1 LHRFRFAALAA
12 VAVVG
17 FASVASAADMPLKA
31 PRPVVV
37 APIYS
42 WTGFYIGGDIG
53 YGSGRSDGVLNDGV
67 FNGAP
72 VPYSADPRGMIGG
85 GFAGYNYQIGQFVV
99 GVEADWQAANL
110 SGSGTGTFLV
120 SSYTMDTK
128 VSNYGS
134 VRGRLGF
141 AMDRWLVFATGGWAW
156 GNAQTSYS
164 DTGAPPP
171 FGTNKING
179 SGGTIGAGIEYA
191 VTNNWLARVEYRYTD
206 LGNHG
211 FEVPSCGCGDNGNRI
226 TINDVRFGLSY
237 KFGDWG
243 KAPVVAKY

>member
-1 LHRFRFAALAA
+1 MRRILLAAAA
-12 VAVVG
+12 VA
-17 FASVASAADMPLKA
+17 FSSSFTLAADMAAPVYKA
-31 PRPVVV
+31 PPAVV
-37 APIYS
+37 AAVFN
-42 WTGFYIGGDIG
+42 WTGLYVGGDIG
-53 YGSGRSDGVLNDGV
+53 YGWGRSDGVLNDGV

-120 SSYTMDTK
+120 NSYTMDTK

-141 AMDRWLVFATGGWAW
+141 TMDRWLVFATGGWAW

-179 SGGTIGAGIEYA
+179 SGATVGGGIEYA
-191 VTNNWLARVEYRYTD
+191 VTNNWLARVEYRHTD
-206 LGNHG
+206 LGSHS
-211 FEVPSCGCGDNGNRI
+211 FENPIGCGCGDNGNRI
-226 TINDVRFGLSY
+226 TIDDVRFGLSY

>member
-1 LHRFRFAALAA
+1 
-12 VAVVG
+12 
-17 FASVASAADMPLKA
+17 M
-31 PRPVVV
+31 
-37 APIYS
+37 
-42 WTGFYIGGDIG
+42 GGDIG

-72 VPYSADPRGMIGG
+72 VPYSADQRGMIGG

-99 GVEADWQAANL
+99 GVEADWQGADL
-110 SGSGTGTFLV
+110 SGSGIGTCCGGLSFTMNTKV
-120 SSYTMDTK
+120 SSY
-128 VSNYGS
+128 GS
-134 VRGRLGF
+134 ARGRLGF
-141 AMDRWLVFATGGWAW
+141 ALDRWLVFATGGWAW

-179 SGGTIGAGIEYA
+179 SGATVGAGIEYA

-211 FEVPSCGCGDNGNRI
+211 FENPIACGCGENGNRI
-226 TINDVRFGLSY
+226 TINDVRLGAAY
-237 KFGDWG
+237 KF
-243 KAPVVAKY
+243 

>member
-1 LHRFRFAALAA
+1 MRRILLATAA
-12 VAVVG
+12 VA
-17 FASVASAADMPLKA
+17 FSSSFTLAADMAAPVYKA
-31 PRPVVV
+31 PPAVV
-37 APIYS
+37 ATVFN
-42 WTGFYIGGDIG
+42 WTGLYVGGDIG
-53 YGSGRSDGVLNDGV
+53 YGSGRSDGVLNDGT
-67 FNGAP
+67 FNVGP
-72 VPYSADPRGMIGG
+72 VPYSADPKGMIGG
-85 GFAGYNYQIGQFVV
+85 GFAGYNYQMGQFVV

-110 SGSGTGTFLV
+110 SGSGTGTFLI

-134 VRGRLGF
+134 VRGRVGF

-179 SGGTIGAGIEYA
+179 SGGTVGAGIEYA